1 MAMKA
6 LLLRG
11 RGYRS
16 NWHQLTFDLNDRD
29 MPVTVLRY
37 EARGYVRVRLDNGK
51 EVLTH
56 TTGLRD
62 FKHDR
67 RVA

>member
-1 MAMKA
+1 MAMRA

-11 RGYRS
+11 RGYRTGWNS
-16 NWHQLTFDLNDRD
+16 PTFELNDRD
-29 MPVTVLRY
+29 MSVAVLRY

-56 TTGLRD
+56 TTGLRG

-67 RVA
+67 RSA